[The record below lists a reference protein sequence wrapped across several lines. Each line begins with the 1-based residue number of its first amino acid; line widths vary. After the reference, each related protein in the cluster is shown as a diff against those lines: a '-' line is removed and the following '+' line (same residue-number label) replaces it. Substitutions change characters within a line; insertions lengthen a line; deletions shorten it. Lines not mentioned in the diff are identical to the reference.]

1 MQKKHNQVIYSRFE
15 YYVGDTPSHEIF
27 DEYNAMFNNTLENGV
42 QVSGAQAA
50 INLDLK
56 TAIVLTYSEEADN
69 FLRLKFAGRKDVKFL
84 DCRLKKKE
92 EE

>member
-1 MQKKHNQVIYSRFE
+1 MHNQVIYSRFE
-15 YYVGDTPSHEIF
+15 YYVGDVPASQIF
-27 DEYNAMFNNTLENGV
+27 QEYNRMFDNIYENGV
-42 QVSGAQAA
+42 QVGGAQAA

-69 FLRLKFAGRKDVKFL
+69 FLRLKFANRKDVKFHN
-84 DCRLKKKE
+84 CRPKKKE

>member
-15 YYVGDTPSHEIF
+15 YFIGDTPSHDIFKEYDKIF
-27 DEYNAMFNNTLENGV
+27 DNVFENGV

-50 INLDLK
+50 INMSSK

-69 FLRLKFAGRKDVKFL
+69 FLRLKFYGRKDVKFH
-84 DCRLKKKE
+84 DCRPKKE
-92 EE
+92 KE